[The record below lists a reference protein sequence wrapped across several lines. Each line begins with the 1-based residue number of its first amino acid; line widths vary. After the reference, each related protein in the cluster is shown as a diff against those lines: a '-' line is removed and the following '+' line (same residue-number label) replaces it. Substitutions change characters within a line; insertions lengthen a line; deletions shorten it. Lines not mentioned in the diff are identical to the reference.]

1 MPLSTA
7 LTATTGWALNDL
19 SGTFQTIMTTG
30 LYLYGIFPQPGPAT
44 DDLVGLDK
52 QPVRSHVMSDFT
64 ILYSEAQKPK
74 YLTSRRNLLSHERV
88 LEAAMA
94 AGHRT
99 LLPLQFG
106 LVIPTWDAVKD
117 DLVEPYQDSLNS
129 LLHKLDGQ
137 REVSIKI
144 MWDQAAELERMMAQN
159 PNLKAERDRLQG
171 KQLNMEEVIQIG
183 QAIETAMGEWCDRI
197 INDFQSTLGQLAVEV
212 AENDTLTAD
221 MIYNAAYLIPWEAEA
236 QFSAAIE
243 ALDAT
248 YDDRLRIRYNNFTA
262 PFNFA
267 QLERN

>member
-1 MPLSTA
+1 
-7 LTATTGWALNDL
+7 
-19 SGTFQTIMTTG
+19 MTTG
-30 LYLYGIFPQPGPAT
+30 LYLYGIFPQPGPQT

-52 QPVRSHVMSDFT
+52 QPVRSHPMSNFT

-88 LEAAMA
+88 LESAME

-117 DLVEPYQDSLNS
+117 DLVEPYRDSLNS
-129 LLHKLDGQ
+129 LLQKLDGHQ
-137 REVSIKI
+137 EVSVKI

-159 PNLKAERDRLQG
+159 PTLKAERDQLQG

-183 QAIETAMGEWCDRI
+183 QAIEAAMGEWRDKI
-197 INDFQSTLGQLAVEV
+197 VADFQAKLGPLAVEV
-212 AENDTLTAD
+212 AENDTLTAE

-236 QFSAAIE
+236 AFGKAIE
-243 ALDAT
+243 ALDKA

>member
-1 MPLSTA
+1 
-7 LTATTGWALNDL
+7 
-19 SGTFQTIMTTG
+19 MTTG
-30 LYLYGIFPQPGPAT
+30 LYLYGIFPQPGPQT
-44 DDLVGLDK
+44 DDMVGLDK
-52 QPVRSHVMSDFT
+52 QPVRSHQLSDFT
-64 ILYSEAQKPK
+64 ILYSDAQKPK

-88 LEAAMA
+88 LESAME

-106 LVIPTWDAVKD
+106 LVIPSWEAVKD
-117 DLVEPYQDSLNS
+117 DLVEPYHDSLNS
-129 LLHKLDGQ
+129 LLHKLEGQ
-137 REVSIKI
+137 REVSVKI
-144 MWDQAAELERMMAQN
+144 MWDQAAELERMMAEN

-183 QAIETAMGEWCDRI
+183 QAIEAAMGTWRDKI
-197 INDFQSTLGQLAVEV
+197 VTDFQTKLGPLAVEV

-236 QFSAAIE
+236 QFSQAIE
-243 ALDAT
+243 SLDTA
-248 YDDRLRIRYNNFTA
+248 YNDRLRIRYNNFTA

>member
-1 MPLSTA
+1 
-7 LTATTGWALNDL
+7 
-19 SGTFQTIMTTG
+19 MTTG
-30 LYLYGIFPQPGPAT
+30 LYLYGIFPQPGPQT
-44 DDLVGLDK
+44 DDLIGLDQ
-52 QPVRSHVMSDFT
+52 QPVRSHHLADFT

-88 LEAAMA
+88 LEAAME

-106 LVIPTWDAVKD
+106 LVIPTWDAVKA
-117 DLVEPYQDSLNS
+117 DLVSPYHQSLTA

-137 REVSIKI
+137 REVSVK
-144 MWDQAAELERMMAQN
+144 MRWDPAAELERMMDQN
-159 PNLKAERDRLQG
+159 PMLKAERDRLQG
-171 KQLNMEEVIQIG
+171 KQLNMEEVIQMG
-183 QAIETAMGEWCDRI
+183 QAIEAAMATWRDRI
-197 INDFQSTLGQLAVEV
+197 VADFQAQLSPLAVEI

-221 MIYNAAYLIPWEAEA
+221 MIYNAAYLIPWEAET
-236 QFSAAIE
+236 QFSEAIE

-248 YDDRLRIRYNNFTA
+248 YEDRLRIRYNNFTA

>member
-1 MPLSTA
+1 
-7 LTATTGWALNDL
+7 
-19 SGTFQTIMTTG
+19 
-30 LYLYGIFPQPGPAT
+30 
-44 DDLVGLDK
+44 
-52 QPVRSHVMSDFT
+52 
-64 ILYSEAQKPK
+64 
-74 YLTSRRNLLSHERV
+74 
-88 LEAAMA
+88 
-94 AGHRT
+94 
-99 LLPLQFG
+99 
-106 LVIPTWDAVKD
+106 
-117 DLVEPYQDSLNS
+117 
-129 LLHKLDGQ
+129 
-137 REVSIKI
+137 
-144 MWDQAAELERMMAQN
+144 MAQN

-197 INDFQSTLGQLAVEV
+197 INDFQSTLGPLAVEV